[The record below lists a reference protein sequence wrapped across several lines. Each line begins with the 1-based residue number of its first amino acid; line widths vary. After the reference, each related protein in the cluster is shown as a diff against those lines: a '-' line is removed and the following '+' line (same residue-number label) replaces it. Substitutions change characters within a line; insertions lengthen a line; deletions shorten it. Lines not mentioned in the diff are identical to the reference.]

1 MVVTISLV
9 DNWASVWPP
18 ISRDCPKH
26 EVRVTGTTSSL
37 YRVVVARIVL
47 TAIELYEFDENH
59 LLDVDHQSRVR
70 DSHREAYSN
79 PEPVAGMVIALVL
92 LRVEFDVIYAVVGD
106 LVMLPSRSVKGK
118 TSYPDPRA
126 VALVVKPLLKYPS
139 CHALDDVVRGTDVL
153 ASESVAACWTV
164 VFDTKGVEVELWYE
178 MDAVD
183 ELPIE
188 TVSPQAMPKQ

>member
-9 DNWASVWPP
+9 DDWASVWPP
-18 ISRDCPKH
+18 IWRECPKH

-59 LLDVDHQSRVR
+59 SLDVDHQSRVR

-79 PEPVAGMVIALVL
+79 PEPVAGRVVALVL

-106 LVMLPSRSVKGK
+106 LVMLPLRSVKGK

-126 VALVVKPLLKYPS
+126 VALVVKSLLKYGPS
-139 CHALDDVVRGTDVL
+139 CHALDDVVRWTVVL
-153 ASESVAACWTV
+153 ASESVVAC
-164 VFDTKGVEVELWYE
+164 
-178 MDAVD
+178 
-183 ELPIE
+183 
-188 TVSPQAMPKQ
+188 